1 MIGLEYYF
9 SGGYVV
15 EQLFNKLDEL
25 YNEIVGIR
33 RFLHEYPELSFEEVE
48 TAKYI
53 AQFHE
58 NLGHKVQTNVGGNGV
73 LAYLIG
79 GKPGPTIALRA
90 DFDALPIQE
99 QTDVPYK
106 SKNDGVMHAC
116 GHDGHTASLLGLA
129 KALNSMQAEIE
140 GTIVFLHQHAEEL
153 PPGGAIAMI
162 EDGCLEGVDVIFG
175 THLQAQTPLG
185 EIGYRSGPLQAAP
198 DRFDIKIIGKGGHG
212 ASPHETK
219 DSIVIG
225 AQLINNLQQIVS
237 RRIDPL
243 ESAVVSICNF
253 EAKNPYN
260 VIADTAEMTGT
271 VRTFKED
278 IRNFIEEEID
288 RVIKGTCLVSGADY
302 EYTYS
307 RGYPTT
313 VNHEA
318 ETNFVATLA
327 PSVPGV
333 TNVRETEPIMG
344 GEDFSYYLQQIKGTF
359 FFTGAKN
366 PESTETYPHHHPKFD
381 IDERA
386 LLIAAKVLGS
396 AALKYAKNNKLSFS
410 AN

>member
-1 MIGLEYYF
+1 M
-9 SGGYVV
+9 S
-15 EQLFNKLDEL
+15 QLFNKLDEL
-25 YNEIVGIR
+25 YEEIVDIR
-33 RFLHEYPELSFEEVE
+33 RYLHEYPELSFEEVE

-53 AQFHE
+53 AAFHE
-58 NLGHKVQTNVGGNGV
+58 KLGHEVRTNVGGNGV
-73 LAYLIG
+73 LAYLKG

-129 KALNSMQAEIE
+129 KALNSMQQDIE

-175 THLQAQTPLG
+175 THLQAQMPLG
-185 EIGYRSGPLQAAP
+185 EVGYRSGPLQAAP
-198 DRFDIKIIGKGGHG
+198 DRFDIKILGKGGHG
-212 ASPHETK
+212 ASPHDTK

-225 AQLINNLQQIVS
+225 GQLINNLQQIVS

-243 ESAVVSICNF
+243 ESAVVSVCSF
-253 EAKNPYN
+253 VAKNPYN
-260 VIADTAEMTGT
+260 VIADTAEMVGT

-278 IRNFIEEEID
+278 IRTFIEEEID

-302 EYTYS
+302 EYTYT

-313 VNHEA
+313 VNHEE
-318 ETNFVATLA
+318 ETNFVASLA

-333 TNVRETEPIMG
+333 EHVRETEPIMG
-344 GEDFSYYLQQIKGTF
+344 GEDFSYYLQNIKGTF
-359 FFTGAKN
+359 FFTGAQS
-366 PESTETYPHHHPKFD
+366 PENEDAYPHHHPKFD

-386 LLIAAKVLGS
+386 LLIAAKVLGA
-396 AALKYAKNNKLSFS
+396 AALNYTKKEQPAVNAS
-410 AN
+410 

>member
-1 MIGLEYYF
+1 M
-9 SGGYVV
+9 S
-15 EQLFNKLDEL
+15 QLFNKLDEL
-25 YNEIVGIR
+25 YEEIVDIR
-33 RFLHEYPELSFEEVE
+33 RYLHEYPELSFEEVE

-53 AQFHE
+53 AAFHE
-58 NLGHKVQTNVGGNGV
+58 KLGHEVRTNVGGNGV
-73 LAYLIG
+73 LAYLKG

-129 KALNSMQAEIE
+129 KALNSMQQDIE

-153 PPGGAIAMI
+153 PPGGAVAMI

-175 THLQAQTPLG
+175 THLQAQMPLG

-198 DRFDIKIIGKGGHG
+198 DRFDIKILGKGGHG
-212 ASPHETK
+212 ASPHDTK

-225 AQLINNLQQIVS
+225 GQLINNLQQIVS

-243 ESAVVSICNF
+243 ESAVVSVCSF
-253 EAKNPYN
+253 VAKNPYN
-260 VIADTAEMTGT
+260 VIADTAEMVGT

-302 EYTYS
+302 EYTYT

-313 VNHEA
+313 VNHEE
-318 ETNFVATLA
+318 ETNFVASLA

-333 TNVRETEPIMG
+333 EHVIETEPIMG
-344 GEDFSYYLQQIKGTF
+344 GEDFSYYLQNIKGTF
-359 FFTGAKN
+359 FFTGARS
-366 PESTETYPHHHPKFD
+366 PENEDAFPHHHPKFD

-386 LLIAAKVLGS
+386 LLIAAKVLGA
-396 AALKYAKNNKLSFS
+396 AALNYTKKEQPAVNAS
-410 AN
+410 

>member
-1 MIGLEYYF
+1 MN
-9 SGGYVV
+9 
-15 EQLFNKLDEL
+15 QLFEKLDEL
-25 YNEIVGIR
+25 YEEIVDIR
-33 RFLHEYPELSFEEVE
+33 RYLHEYPELSFEEVE

-53 AQFHE
+53 ALFHKE
-58 NLGHKVQTNVGGNGV
+58 LGHEVRTNVGGNGV
-73 LAYLIG
+73 LAFLKG

-129 KALNSMQAEIE
+129 KALNSMQADIE
-140 GTIVFLHQHAEEL
+140 GTVVFVHQHAEEL
-153 PPGGAIAMI
+153 PPGGANAMI
-162 EDGCLEGVDVIFG
+162 KDGCLEGVDVIFG
-175 THLQAQTPLG
+175 THLQAQMPLG

-198 DRFDIKIIGKGGHG
+198 DRFDIKILGQGGHG
-212 ASPHETK
+212 ADPHNTK

-225 AQLINNLQQIVS
+225 GQLINNLQQIVS

-243 ESAVVSICNF
+243 ESAVVSICSF

-260 VIADTAEMTGT
+260 VIADRAEMVGT

-278 IRNFIEEEID
+278 VRNLIEEEID

-302 EYTYS
+302 EYTYT

-318 ETNFVATLA
+318 ETKFIAALA

-333 TNVRETEPIMG
+333 ENVRETEPIMG
-344 GEDFSYYLQQIKGTF
+344 GEDFSYYLQHRKGTF
-359 FFTGAKN
+359 FFTGAKS
-366 PESTETYPHHHPKFD
+366 PEDNDAYPHHHPKFN

-386 LLIAAKVLGS
+386 LLIAAKVLGA
-396 AALKYAKNNKLSFS
+396 AALSYAKIDHRTITIN
-410 AN
+410 

>member
-1 MIGLEYYF
+1 M
-9 SGGYVV
+9 S
-15 EQLFNKLDEL
+15 QLFNKLDEL
-25 YNEIVGIR
+25 YEEIVDIR
-33 RFLHEYPELSFEEVE
+33 RYLHEYPELSFEEVE

-53 AQFHE
+53 ADFHE
-58 NLGHKVQTNVGGNGV
+58 KLGHEVRTNVGGNGV
-73 LAYLIG
+73 LAFLKG

-99 QTDVPYK
+99 QTDVSYK
-106 SKNDGVMHAC
+106 SKNEGVMHAC

-129 KALNSMQAEIE
+129 KALNSMQQDIE

-162 EDGCLEGVDVIFG
+162 EDGCLDGVDVIFG
-175 THLQAQTPLG
+175 THLQAQMQLG

-198 DRFDIKIIGKGGHG
+198 DRFDIKILGKGGHG
-212 ASPHETK
+212 ASPHDTK

-225 AQLINNLQQIVS
+225 GQLINNLQQIVS

-243 ESAVVSICNF
+243 ESAVVSVCSF
-253 EAKNPYN
+253 VAKNPYN
-260 VIADTAEMTGT
+260 VIADTAEMVGT

-302 EYTYS
+302 DYTYT

-313 VNHEA
+313 VNHEE
-318 ETNFVATLA
+318 ETNFVASLA
-327 PSVPGV
+327 SSVPGV
-333 TNVRETEPIMG
+333 EHVIETEPIMG
-344 GEDFSYYLQQIKGTF
+344 GEDFSYYLQNIKGTF
-359 FFTGAKN
+359 FFTGARS
-366 PESTETYPHHHPKFD
+366 PENEDAFPHHHPKFD

-386 LLIAAKVLGS
+386 LLIAAKVLGA
-396 AALKYAKNNKLSFS
+396 AALNYTKKEQPAVNAS
-410 AN
+410 